1 MNTIEL
7 LKDKKI
13 KISENDEFI
22 LNYIEENLDQI
33 PRISSREL
41 ARRTYTTSTAVIR
54 MVRKLR
60 YENYNDF
67 KLHIVS
73 DLKSLNNEDL
83 SVSNED
89 MLSLMN
95 KISTISA
102 KSIQQFK
109 DTMPVETLN
118 KVVEM
123 LKSTKYIDIIANDF
137 NQSLAEY
144 ASHFLCALGK
154 IVNVYD
160 EKDKQLYFSLN
171 VPDDHVVFIISRTFT
186 NKDFFHSLKTL
197 FKRNIKT
204 IVLTIKND
212 KQIQKYSTYVIN
224 NFPYYDS
231 ELNDLFFYSTIK
243 YFFDLIFA
251 ALVTQNV
258 EHARKLENLY
268 HQMYFDMDEKM

>member
-1 MNTIEL
+1 
-7 LKDKKI
+7 
-13 KISENDEFI
+13 
-22 LNYIEENLDQI
+22 
-33 PRISSREL
+33 
-41 ARRTYTTSTAVIR
+41 
-54 MVRKLR
+54 MVRKLG

-109 DTMPVETLN
+109 DTMPVERLN

-160 EKDKQLYFSLN
+160 ENNRILTAQGTEYDYLYFGDNKDKEILAD
-171 VPDDHVVFIISRTFT
+171 V
-186 NKDFFHSLKTL
+186 
-197 FKRNIKT
+197 
-204 IVLTIKND
+204 
-212 KQIQKYSTYVIN
+212 N
-224 NFPYYDS
+224 NFTTI
-231 ELNDLFFYSTIK
+231 YSLS
-243 YFFDLIFA
+243 LI
-251 ALVTQNV
+251 
-258 EHARKLENLY
+258 HI
-268 HQMYFDMDEKM
+268 

>member
-54 MVRKLR
+54 LVRKLG

-73 DLKSLNNEDL
+73 DLKSLNNDDL

-109 DTMPVETLN
+109 DTLSVKKLN
-118 KVVEM
+118 KIVKLLTE
-123 LKSTKYIDIIANDF
+123 STYVDIVADNF

-144 ASHFLCALGK
+144 ASHFLYSIGK
-154 IVNVYD
+154 IANVYD
-160 EKDKQLYFSLN
+160 EDDKQLYLSLN
-171 VPDDHVVFIISRTFT
+171 VPDDHIVIIISRSFS
-186 NKDFFHSLKTL
+186 NYMSILKML

-204 IVLTIKND
+204 ISLTLKKD
-212 KQIQKYSTYVIN
+212 EQIEKYSTYVIS
-224 NFPYYDS
+224 NFPYYDT
-231 ELNDLFFYSTIK
+231 ELNDLFFYSTVK
-243 YFFDLIFA
+243 YFFDFIYAAILTQDVEFA
-251 ALVTQNV
+251 K
-258 EHARKLENLY
+258 KLDNLY
-268 HQMYFDMDEKM
+268 NQIFYNKDSKM